1 MWGYE
6 SGILPSLGHLSRFQH
21 KVLKWTELPTFAWKN
36 FGPAPEIGT
45 LRRAASKFEGEIFS
59 PSSSGV
65 GTESHSVDVNMGIRF
80 LALLRVSLTNS
91 ILSLPPCLTTNN
103 AVISRM
109 NVLQPF

>member
-45 LRRAASKFEGEIFS
+45 LRRATSKRK
-59 PSSSGV
+59 V
-65 GTESHSVDVNMGIRF
+65 KHSHLPVWGWVLKVTLVEVRMGIRSF
-80 LALLRVSLTNS
+80 ALLRVSLTNS
-91 ILSLPPCLTTNN
+91 I
-103 AVISRM
+103 
-109 NVLQPF
+109 

>member
-45 LRRAASKFEGEIFS
+45 LRRAASKSEGETFS

-65 GTESHSVDVNMGIRF
+65 GTESHSVDVNMGIRS

-91 ILSLPPCLTTNN
+91 
-103 AVISRM
+103 
-109 NVLQPF
+109 F

>member
-45 LRRAASKFEGEIFS
+45 LRRAASICKKLYVLPIHHIFVVLHIPVWSPRLHVELIPSFETAKIPQITRKELG
-59 PSSSGV
+59 
-65 GTESHSVDVNMGIRF
+65 
-80 LALLRVSLTNS
+80 LALTSVTGEF
-91 ILSLPPCLTTNN
+91 PTM
-103 AVISRM
+103 A
-109 NVLQPF
+109 

>member
-45 LRRAASKFEGEIFS
+45 LRRAASKLRVT
-59 PSSSGV
+59 SSGV
-65 GTESHSVDVNMGIRF
+65 GTESHSVDVNMGIRSR
-80 LALLRVSLTNS
+80 ALLRVSLTNS
-91 ILSLPPCLTTNN
+91 
-103 AVISRM
+103 
-109 NVLQPF
+109 F

>member
-45 LRRAASKFEGEIFS
+45 LSRAGVAELHDTLKVEVEFSKK
-59 PSSSGV
+59 SSCCGFQV
-65 GTESHSVDVNMGIRF
+65 
-80 LALLRVSLTNS
+80 
-91 ILSLPPCLTTNN
+91 
-103 AVISRM
+103 
-109 NVLQPF
+109 